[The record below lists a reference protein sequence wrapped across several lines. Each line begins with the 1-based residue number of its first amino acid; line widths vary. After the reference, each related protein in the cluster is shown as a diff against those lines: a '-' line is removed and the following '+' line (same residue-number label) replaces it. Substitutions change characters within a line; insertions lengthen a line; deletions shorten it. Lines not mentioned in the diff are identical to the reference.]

1 MKSVIGKCGT
11 LIEYYTC
18 YKSSENST
26 LRLHCSLSF
35 PYFFLNCNHTYP
47 NVWSLYKCDMF
58 EKYTSLNEDLTGKT
72 INKEEKHPS
81 QVLEVTANYL
91 FFLPSSLQKRVSI
104 FRASVSFSLS
114 LFLSLSISLNIYHSS
129 LGLPRL
135 LSPCK
140 RERERQGKRIW
151 CLPNASS
158 SRKILMNRTSPRQNC
173 ENSQYPS
180 LFFVLSPNPPT
191 AWCLSGLQQHPP
203 SALRALDLALHLPRD
218 CMECFCVP
226 HTG

>member
-140 RERERQGKRIW
+140 RERERDKERESDVFPMHPAHEKFLW
-151 CLPNASS
+151 TELAPDKTVKTPSTLLSS
-158 SRKILMNRTSPRQNC
+158 LCS
-173 ENSQYPS
+173 
-180 LFFVLSPNPPT
+180 PPT
-191 AWCLSGLQQHPP
+191 LPP
-203 SALRALDLALHLPRD
+203 PDASQD
-218 CMECFCVP
+218 CSNIPPVLWEP
-226 HTG
+226 WT